1 LNISSASLDYVFN
14 GTNQNAALGGGNL
27 NAINISHTGQAPQ
40 LSMFADGQS
49 VFARGDLVAARQ
61 SHFDAWWASQSLN
74 SINEARDT
82 SNVSGAF
89 TVPVL
94 GLNFYTGNAT
104 AVGLNSTTPVTTNGA
119 APQFEFNGLQTTEW
133 FQTTSS
139 ATTPLINPTGKRVNW
154 TYQGLRARRFQ
165 VHIQGTYKSTAV
177 VTSAPRNLFQCLM
190 RLNSTG
196 VNKFVNGTATAWSE
210 SETQVAL
217 AEQLF
222 SVQSKRSLL
231 VNPGDIFEV
240 AVGFHPSTPLPSVAA
255 VLVCPELSVSFVSM
269 LNNS

>member
-1 LNISSASLDYVFN
+1 
-14 GTNQNAALGGGNL
+14 
-27 NAINISHTGQAPQ
+27 
-40 LSMFADGQS
+40 
-49 VFARGDLVAARQ
+49 
-61 SHFDAWWASQSLN
+61 
-74 SINEARDT
+74 
-82 SNVSGAF
+82 
-89 TVPVL
+89 
-94 GLNFYTGNAT
+94 
-104 AVGLNSTTPVTTNGA
+104 
-119 APQFEFNGLQTTEW
+119 
-133 FQTTSS
+133 
-139 ATTPLINPTGKRVNW
+139 
-154 TYQGLRARRFQ
+154 
-165 VHIQGTYKSTAV
+165 
-177 VTSAPRNLFQCLM
+177 M